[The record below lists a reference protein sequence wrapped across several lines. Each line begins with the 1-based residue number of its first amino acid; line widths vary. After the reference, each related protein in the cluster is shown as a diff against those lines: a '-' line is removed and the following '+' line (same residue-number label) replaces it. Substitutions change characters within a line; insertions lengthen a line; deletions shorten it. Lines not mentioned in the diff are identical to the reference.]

1 MSQIVILD
9 GYVAN
14 PGDLDWDELRA
25 LGELNVYERTSS
37 DLVVQRSQDA
47 DIILTNKCPINKETM
62 NALPNLKYI
71 GLLATGYNNID
82 IKAAKEQ
89 NIPVCNAVGYS
100 AASVAQ
106 HVFALMLELTNNVGQ
121 HNVSVHN
128 NGWATARDWSFWNK
142 PLLELAGKT
151 MGIYGIG
158 SIGTQVAKV
167 ATAFGMTV
175 IATRRNKE
183 KAMPEAV
190 TLVTEDEL
198 LQSSDVLT
206 LHAPLSESNQGFINR
221 ESLNKMKPSAYLI
234 NTGRGGLVIEEDLKQ
249 ALLSGIIA
257 GAALDVLTEEP
268 PALNH
273 LLLNIPNCLLT
284 PHHAW
289 ATRESRKRLIAIAT
303 ANVRAFMDGNIQNCV
318 NGLS

>member
-142 PLLELAGKT
+142 PLVELAGKT

-273 LLLNIPNCLLT
+273 LLLNTPNCLLT